1 MLQPNAG
8 NIICLIEKDEDKI
21 FEKSRRSVKPMFIFH
36 TNVYVLTKLPQ
47 KNNNINTMFCILK
60 IMYVNLFSFTFSFF
74 LLEREAGVL
83 EYCIKALNLP
93 KCGFGLFLSQ
103 TFLGWLP
110 VVEANWI
117 LMLIPVGNEVGV
129 LFECCES
136 NFPFTSL
143 LEERLS

>member
-1 MLQPNAG
+1 MN
-8 NIICLIEKDEDKI
+8 
-21 FEKSRRSVKPMFIFH
+21 
-36 TNVYVLTKLPQ
+36 
-47 KNNNINTMFCILK
+47 
-60 IMYVNLFSFTFSFF
+60 FSFTFIFF
-74 LLEREAGVL
+74 LLEREAGVF
-83 EYCIKALNLP
+83 EYCIKALNLS